1 MEPRCKHCHNTPQQP
16 FPSTVKPSSRFPNKK
31 HKSKAQ
37 SREKQTVFLTQSDVM
52 WKENHFHWI
61 PEEISMLDIH
71 LLLVYG
77 TEQTANSKNRFSSP
91 LDHCNWKKICH
102 AVQYSSAWRQHFDF
116 RKSHKKNMDKDTI
129 GRDDQIT
136 ETWHQFP
143 WTSAE
148 LLSASRFLTW
158 YLTKVY
164 GTPETTEGQTKLNK
178 LLDND
183 NAL

>member
-1 MEPRCKHCHNTPQQP
+1 MEPCCKHCHNTPQQP
-16 FPSTVKPSSRFPNKK
+16 FPSTVKLSLCFPNKK

-91 LDHCNWKKICH
+91 FDHCNWKK
-102 AVQYSSAWRQHFDF
+102 SAM
-116 RKSHKKNMDKDTI
+116 KSNIVVLEGNILILESHKKKNMDKDTI

-143 WTSAE
+143 WTCAE

>member
-16 FPSTVKPSSRFPNKK
+16 FPSTVKPSPRFPNKK

-52 WKENHFHWI
+52 WKEK
-61 PEEISMLDIH
+61 PLSLDTRRDFYVRHPFVVSLWDRTDCKYKKQIFFPI
-71 LLLVYG
+71 
-77 TEQTANSKNRFSSP
+77 RP
-91 LDHCNWKKICH
+91 LELKKICH